1 MSVTMITMLILLDH
15 DGLVVGT
22 LPYDEPPDT
31 VMLVDDGTFEYEGR
45 SGNDYVYRQVEQ

>member
-1 MSVTMITMLILLDH
+1 MLILLDS

-31 VMLVDDGTFEYEGR
+31 VMFEDERQFDYEDSQGDDFI
-45 SGNDYVYRQVEQ
+45 YREVVL